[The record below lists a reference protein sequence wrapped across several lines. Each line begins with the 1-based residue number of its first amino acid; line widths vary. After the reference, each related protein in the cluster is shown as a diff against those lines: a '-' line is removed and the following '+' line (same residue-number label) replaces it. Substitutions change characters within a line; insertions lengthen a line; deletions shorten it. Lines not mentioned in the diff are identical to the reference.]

1 MLAKCRDYALWCPSS
16 VLINKTSCFGQIWNM
31 KLADNP
37 IRYEVNQRFSR
48 AMTSE
53 GWYWWYQ
60 SEAWSQMW
68 VLAHHYFGFLWR
80 TLYLR
85 CPKPSMGVSVRLFGI
100 SDLPYSMA
108 GIRIFAEEER
118 NNRIVIMNGMW
129 DLERLNFAG
138 FGILPYQVAIS
149 TTPRPFFFS
158 SNYHWFSGD

>member
-1 MLAKCRDYALWCPSS
+1 MMPFKCPHQQNFMFWSDMKHEIGRQP
-16 VLINKTSCFGQIWNM
+16 NQIWSKPTFFPRNDVWEM
-31 KLADNP
+31 ILMIP
-37 IRYEVNQRFSR
+37 IRSLVPDVGIG
-48 AMTSE
+48 TSLV
-53 GWYWWYQ
+53 WIFWK
-60 SEAWSQMW
+60 
-68 VLAHHYFGFLWR
+68 

-129 DLERLNFAG
+129 DLERLNVAG

-149 TTPRPFFFS
+149 TTPRPFFS
-158 SNYHWFSGD
+158 L